1 MSTMSKVKWQACTQ
15 KLVQI
20 CACDLHLMSIVE
32 GNGFKEFC
40 NELNPANAVPSKQ
53 KISKYV
59 TISYDQ
65 MKTDLIRVF
74 VAQTGISLTLT
85 TGPV

>member
-1 MSTMSKVKWQACTQ
+1 M
-15 KLVQI
+15 
-20 CACDLHLMSIVE
+20 E

-40 NELNPANAVPSKQ
+40 NELNPANSVPSKQ